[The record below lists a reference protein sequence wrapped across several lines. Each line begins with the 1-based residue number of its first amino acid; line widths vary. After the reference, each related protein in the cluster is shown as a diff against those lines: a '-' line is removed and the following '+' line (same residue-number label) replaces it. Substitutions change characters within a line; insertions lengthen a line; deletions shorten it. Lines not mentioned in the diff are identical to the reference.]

1 MIISIVIPAF
11 NEAKYLPN
19 TLKAVKNS
27 TKVFD
32 AAGWESEIVLCDNNS
47 TDATSKI
54 ANAHGARVVFESF
67 NQIAA
72 ARNAAARAARGD
84 WLVFVDADTQVS
96 SELFRSM
103 MRAIVSEDCIG
114 GGAPV
119 KFDGGPRLACQ
130 TVHIWNAL
138 AKIMGWAAGSFLF
151 CEANAFRKLDGF
163 NNDLFAAEEVE
174 YCERL
179 NRFGKSLSKRLIMLR
194 PSVITSGRK
203 VKALFTPKNLAHG
216 LKVLFTAGEALK
228 NRDNCSYWY
237 ENPVR

>member
-19 TLKAVKNS
+19 TLKAIKNS
-27 TKVFD
+27 NRVFNSV
-32 AAGWESEIVLCDNNS
+32 GWESEIVVCDNNS
-47 TDATSKI
+47 TDDTSKI
-54 ANAHGARVVFESF
+54 ATENGANVVFEPF
-67 NQIAA
+67 NQISS
-72 ARNAAARAARGD
+72 ARNSAAQAAKGD

-96 SELFRSM
+96 AELFRAM
-103 MRAIVSEDCIG
+103 MRAIVSGNCIG

-119 KFDGGPRLACQ
+119 KFDNGPWLACQ

-138 AKIMGWAAGSFLF
+138 AKIMSWAAGSFLF
-151 CEANAFRKLDGF
+151 CNANAFRKIDGF
-163 NNDLFAAEEVE
+163 NTDLFAAEEVE

-179 NRFGKSLSKRLIMLR
+179 KRFGKRSAKRLIMLQ
-194 PSVITSGRK
+194 PSVVTSGRK

-216 LKVLFTAGEALK
+216 VEALFTAGETLK
-228 NRDNCSYWY
+228 NKNNCGYWY